1 MREPPGTAGQAAA
14 EAPRVAVAI
23 LGRAPVAGEAKTR
36 LIPRLGAPG
45 AAALQ
50 AWMLQRAV
58 ANALAADV
66 GPVSLWC
73 AGDPAHPEFA
83 LCRAFGNLSL
93 RQQDA
98 GDLGDRMLQALR
110 ESPAPGGTLLVGT
123 DCPALTPCLL
133 RQAATALTK
142 HEAVA
147 IPAEDGGYVL
157 LGARRPAAELFAGVR
172 WGSSL
177 VMEQTRNRLHALGWS
192 WSEPATL
199 WDVDRPEDL
208 DRLLATCPEAR
219 EAIPC

>member
-1 MREPPGTAGQAAA
+1 MTRQRLGGRRQAG

-36 LIPRLGAPG
+36 LIPRLGAHG

-58 ANALAADV
+58 ATALVADV

-83 LCRAFGNLSL
+83 LCRAFGKLSL
-93 RQQDA
+93 RRQGE
-98 GDLGDRMLQALR
+98 GDLGERMLQALAG
-110 ESPAPGGTLLVGT
+110 SPAPGGTLLVGT
-123 DCPALTPCLL
+123 DCPVLTPGLL
-133 RQAATALTK
+133 RQAAAALAD

-157 LGARRPAAELFAGVR
+157 LGTRRPAPELFSGVE
-172 WGSSL
+172 WGSAQ
-177 VMEQTRNRLHALGWS
+177 VMAQTRERLRSLGWT

-199 WDVDRPEDL
+199 WDIDRPEDL
-208 DRLLATCPEAR
+208 DRLLAACPEAR
-219 EAIPC
+219 DAIPC